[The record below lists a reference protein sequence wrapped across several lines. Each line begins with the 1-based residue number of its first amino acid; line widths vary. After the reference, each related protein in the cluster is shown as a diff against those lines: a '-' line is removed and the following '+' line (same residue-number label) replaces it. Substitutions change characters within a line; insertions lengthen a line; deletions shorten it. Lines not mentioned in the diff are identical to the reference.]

1 LAGHRIRAGV
11 DEISQIVGSFSP
23 KVSLVISASA
33 PPKISGTATVMF
45 ELLRHFPPD
54 SAILVTLGN
63 SHGTSRDDRQLRLR
77 TMEPA
82 TNFVGAFR
90 LFLVPLT
97 AFLIM
102 HRLRIA
108 KAQVNNILGI
118 FPSLDF
124 LLVSV
129 LLSRLLRVKLFVYL
143 HDCIEE
149 TSTLPVEKQISR
161 IAEYLTFK
169 CSAKVYS
176 ISDCM
181 KEYYQSKGFRTETLP
196 HGVDSSSIRHP
207 SIERRSARLKVGFA
221 GMIYATNEDAIKELV
236 AAKNLLEGGFELHFA
251 TTQWSIG
258 RLRDIGVLQ
267 EIDTA
272 HTYQS
277 RGEVLDLLAD
287 CDILF
292 LPMSF
297 SSKHRMDLVSIFP
310 TKVTDYWL
318 AQRPIIVYGSSD
330 YMFTR
335 RANEDGYAKVVTER
349 GPEYI
354 ARAIEEVRNS
364 FAMRDSLVRASQR
377 MILRHE
383 SKTIAR
389 KLMDDLE
396 IIRG

>member
-1 LAGHRIRAGV
+1 M
-11 DEISQIVGSFSP
+11 
-23 KVSLVISASA
+23 ISASA

-45 ELLRHFPPD
+45 ELLRHFPLD
-54 SAILVTLGN
+54 SAVLVTLGDN
-63 SHGTSRDDRQLRLR
+63 PSTSRDDRQLRLR
-77 TMEPA
+77 TIKPA
-82 TNFVGAFR
+82 TNFAGAFR

-97 AFLIM
+97 AFLIL
-102 HRLRIA
+102 HRLRSMKVKI
-108 KAQVNNILGI
+108 NNILGI

-129 LLSRLLRVKLFVYL
+129 LLSKLLRVKLFVYL

-149 TSTLPVEKQISR
+149 TATLPIEKQISR

-181 KEYYQSKGFRTETLP
+181 KEYYKSKGFRTETLP
-196 HGVDSSSIRHP
+196 HGIDSSSIRCP
-207 SIERRSARLKVGFA
+207 SIRYRSARPKVGFA

-236 AAKNLLEGGFELHFA
+236 AAKNLLKGGFELHFA
-251 TTQWSIG
+251 TTLWSIG
-258 RLRDIGVLQ
+258 RLKDMGVSH
-267 EIDTA
+267 EIETA
-272 HTYQS
+272 HTYGS
-277 RGEVLDLLAD
+277 RDEVLDLLAD

-297 SSKHRMDLVSIFP
+297 SSKHRKDLVSIFP

-330 YMFTR
+330 YAFTR
-335 RANEDGYAKVVTER
+335 KASEDGYAKVITQR
-349 GPEYI
+349 GPEHI
-354 ARAIEEVRNS
+354 ARAIEELRS
-364 FAMRDSLVRASQR
+364 SSILQDSLVRASQR
-377 MILRHE
+377 MILKHE

-389 KLMDDLE
+389 KLMDDLG